1 MRRAA
6 EYGVRVEGAVT
17 VDMKAVKARKDAV
30 VAPSRNGVERSLK
43 TLDGCTVYE
52 GHGRFVTEKK
62 VAVNGSELVADDAS
76 FSVDRERFDYC
87 YPRWC
92 ITLSC
97 LGRIGFVQI
106 PLNLHF
112 ARGPKRTNSPRGQVT
127 PSKTSAY

>member
-43 TLDGCTVYE
+43 TLEGCTVYE

-62 VAVNGSELVADDAS
+62 VAVNGSELVADHIFINVGGRVGDSADPGSRPGSLSHQQLDDGHRFPSRAS
-76 FSVDRERFDYC
+76 RHF
-87 YPRWC
+87 
-92 ITLSC
+92 
-97 LGRIGFVQI
+97 GRQ
-106 PLNLHF
+106 LH
-112 ARGPKRTNSPRGQVT
+112 RS
-127 PSKTSAY
+127 